1 MPGGVWGGHPYSH
14 PLAAGSGPVRPGKQ
28 TLHMLKLRTD
38 PDFPYSPTAASATA
52 EGWGWVSSE
61 APGSSREHSG
71 ARGGGDQDARVG
83 ATTSQA
89 GWCRGPE
96 SPQCPPVQCGW
107 GAG

>member
-1 MPGGVWGGHPYSH
+1 MLGGVWGGHPYSH

-52 EGWGWVSSE
+52 EGWGRVSSE

-71 ARGGGDQDARVG
+71 ARGGGGPGWTCGCYNQPGWLVPG
-83 ATTSQA
+83 A
-89 GWCRGPE
+89 
-96 SPQCPPVQCGW
+96 
-107 GAG
+107 